1 MYVFLNNLEKICRL
15 ILQWKYKFYKK
26 TSGLGS
32 LILKCRNIWNPK
44 VGNQQHVMGISK
56 FFSFTVLVVNSKLLW
71 LTVHKGWH
79 VHKHIYYTICMTCT
93 LYKGIFTTFSRNR
106 ILLSWLH
113 SMYFSSYAAVLP
125 YIDPGSMNLMLFKC
139 LYM

>member
-26 TSGLGS
+26 KSGLGS

-56 FFSFTVLVVNSKLLW
+56 FFSFIQNYFGW
-71 LTVHKGWH
+71 LFIKVGMYISIY
-79 VHKHIYYTICMTCT
+79 IYYTICMTCT